1 MPDVSGLLREQFGD
15 IDIYLFDQLLKGR
28 FDAVTRVLDAGCGG
42 GRNVRFLLGHGFDVF
57 GVDQDAAAVAAVRS
71 LAARLAPHLPAS
83 QFEVAPV
90 ERLPW
95 PDECMDAVLSS
106 AVLHFARDEA
116 QFDAML
122 QDMWRVLRPG
132 GLFFARLA
140 STIGLEAPVEWLNG
154 RRARLPDGSE
164 RFVVDEAMLLRLTDA
179 LGGQL
184 LDPLK
189 TTNVQNQ
196 RAMTTWCLRKPHVH
210 SPARHA

>member
-189 TTNVQNQ
+189 TTNVQDQ